1 MVKFWLETLLL
12 LLLYTK
18 TYQPPGS
25 LFKSRPTLNREKR
38 EKP

>member
-18 TYQPPGS
+18 TYQPPR
-25 LFKSRPTLNREKR
+25 FTIQI
-38 EKP
+38 